1 MFTVEE
7 HWFRNL
13 DQELITLIKEL
24 QKDTTFN
31 KNWPNFKIVSA
42 WRPNKTK
49 DKPDWYI
56 EKGRQSQ
63 EELWNQKNKPYQVAK
78 FSAHNVNPA
87 CAFDFDSGSGRSN
100 HAACWADISKIAK
113 SKNIKTTSTY
123 PKGDPVHVQLSK
135 YSRGSVSSPRLYFD
149 N

>member
-31 KNWPNFKIVSA
+31 KKWPNFKIVSA

-56 EKGRQSQ
+56 
-63 EELWNQKNKPYQVAK
+63 A
-78 FSAHNVNPA
+78 
-87 CAFDFDSGSGRSN
+87 
-100 HAACWADISKIAK
+100 
-113 SKNIKTTSTY
+113 
-123 PKGDPVHVQLSK
+123 
-135 YSRGSVSSPRLYFD
+135 
-149 N
+149 